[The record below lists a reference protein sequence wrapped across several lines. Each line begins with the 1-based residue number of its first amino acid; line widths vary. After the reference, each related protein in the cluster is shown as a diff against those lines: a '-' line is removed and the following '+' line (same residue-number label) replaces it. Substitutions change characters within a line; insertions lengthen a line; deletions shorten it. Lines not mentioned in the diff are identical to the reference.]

1 MRNLLLALLVAGT
14 AFSVMLR
21 SGYSSETVQ
30 RERSIRRFAESC
42 DAAAEKALIGARAT
56 PALIDTH
63 LAGSDTLAQKKN
75 CPSLCG
81 GKSPL

>member
-14 AFSVMLR
+14 ALSVILR

-30 RERSIRRFAESC
+30 RERSVRRFAESC
-42 DAAAEKALIGARAT
+42 DPATEKALIGAGAA

-63 LAGSDTLAQKKN
+63 FAGPDTLAQKQN
-75 CPSLCG
+75 GQSLCG
-81 GKSPL
+81 GKLPL